1 MPSSYRLGICGVTS
15 SRQQCP
21 SDEADVCSVSSIGT
35 VRRQCHCELHWNI
48 NGSDL
53 AQRWCAYVHG
63 VCGALAVGISL
74 GAWRLEAGARTR
86 RIGARGCRARFVC
99 RACALQSR
107 RPARHRC
114 RPPAPVCTGAGFAPQ
129 PQATSQV
136 PSPSQ
141 RAYRARRRRCV
152 QARVLHARCAA
163 CWAPC
168 ARLIMS
174 TILGIH

>member
-86 RIGARGCRARFVC
+86 RIGARGCRANSKLVC
-99 RACALQSR
+99 PR
-107 RPARHRC
+107 RLRIY
-114 RPPAPVCTGAGFAPQ
+114 AGPHGTDAG
-129 PQATSQV
+129 
-136 PSPSQ
+136 SP
-141 RAYRARRRRCV
+141 RRCV
-152 QARVLHARCAA
+152 QARDSRHSRKKHRRCHPHRNGPIGPGGAAVCRRASCTPAVLPAGR
-163 CWAPC
+163 PV
-168 ARLIMS
+168 RD
-174 TILGIH
+174 